1 MFKLIHRLFHRKNK
15 SLKTKKEESD
25 MTEDEKQIAEA
36 KTDIAEKGADSQT
49 EKDRIDES
57 VGEQERLDGDK
68 DSQTAKDRVD
78 ESEGTKKADEERAE
92 EKKDAAKEDVP
103 AWASAMTASL
113 EKVVGLLEQMAQ
125 AAQPAVTA
133 DDVAADRIKNAFGQR
148 GGVFD
153 GNGTAAEE
161 KKMSPADVQK
171 IISKLM

>member
-1 MFKLIHRLFHRKNK
+1 
-15 SLKTKKEESD
+15 

-36 KTDIAEKGADSQT
+36 KKDIEKKGPDSQT
-49 EKDRIDES
+49 EKDRKDDS
-57 VGEQERLDGDK
+57 VGEQEKLDGNK
-68 DSQTAKDRVD
+68 DSQTAKDRIKESD
-78 ESEGTKKADEERAE
+78 ETKESDEERAE

-133 DDVAADRIKNAFGQR
+133 DDVAADRMKNAFGQR

-153 GNGTAAEE
+153 GNGTASEE

>member
-1 MFKLIHRLFHRKNK
+1 
-15 SLKTKKEESD
+15 

-36 KTDIAEKGADSQT
+36 KTDIAKKGADSQT

-57 VGEQERLDGDK
+57 VGEQERLDGNK

-92 EKKDAAKEDVP
+92 EKNDAAKEDVP

-125 AAQPAVTA
+125 AAKPAVTA
-133 DDVAADRIKNAFGQR
+133 DDVAEDRMKNAFGQR

>member
-1 MFKLIHRLFHRKNK
+1 MFWHFGKN
-15 SLKTKKEESD
+15 KTKKIKEDSE

-36 KTDIAEKGADSQT
+36 KKDISKKGPDSQT
-49 EKDRIDES
+49 EKDRVDES
-57 VGEQERLDGDK
+57 VGEQEKLDGNK

-92 EKKDAAKEDVP
+92 EKKDAAKEDVQ

-125 AAQPAVTA
+125 AAKPDVTA
-133 DDVAADRIKNAFGQR
+133 DDVASERMKNAFGQR

>member
-25 MTEDEKQIAEA
+25 MTEDEKQIAEV

-78 ESEGTKKADEERAE
+78 ESEGTKKADDERAE

-113 EKVVGLLEQMAQ
+113 EKVVGLLEQMTQ
-125 AAQPAVTA
+125 AAKPAVTA
-133 DDVAADRIKNAFGQR
+133 DDVAADRMKNAFGQR